1 MKNLLKYILS
11 TITFLLFASTANA
24 QDQQTSYKVEVEGL
38 GCPYCAIAVEKQ
50 INTFEGMTNFILKLD
65 EGVVEFQ
72 SNAKEAP
79 TEAEIKARIK
89 ESGYTT
95 KSVVIKKDSITP

>member
-1 MKNLLKYILS
+1 MKKLFNYILS
-11 TITFLLFASTANA
+11 TITFLIIASTANA

-50 INTFEGMTNFILKLD
+50 INTFEGMTNFVLKLN
-65 EGVVEFQ
+65 EGIVEFQ
-72 SNAKEAP
+72 SSAKEAP
-79 TEAEIKARIK
+79 TEEEIKARIK

-95 KSVVIKKDSITP
+95 KSVVVKRDSITP